1 MKYINIS
8 QQTFLTCW
16 ERSKVGK
23 CNAHLAAVS
32 PGLDC
37 GAVDTPFVS
46 HDSQLTAL
54 FVDLGL
60 DYTSDIPVY
69 REKYKWAQSIA
80 VFSASF
86 FLIKKARRKFQ
97 YTCMYLCILTNV
109 YNFYERNNL
118 IHTKLFSHWICII
131 YNVQILMPN

>member
-23 CNAHLAAVS
+23 CNAYLAAVS

-69 REKYKWAQSIA
+69 REKYKWDQSIA
-80 VFSASF
+80 VIICVFLNQESKKKIPIYMYVPMHIDKCISF
-86 FLIKKARRKFQ
+86 LWKKYSYSYKYCFHIEFA
-97 YTCMYLCILTNV
+97 
-109 YNFYERNNL
+109 
-118 IHTKLFSHWICII
+118 
-131 YNVQILMPN
+131 